1 MSPAEATEFEAC
13 PAARAALRLRRWDE
27 AAKDPTAMVPPFA
40 RYQPMLRRLA
50 LYRGAAGATR

>member
-13 PAARAALRLRRWDE
+13 PAAGAALRLRRWDE